1 MAKKEKKF
9 RYKVEYQWR
18 GQTRYGIVSSDKAK
32 LPGHVVVEDA
42 VLPFAAEVPEAD
54 TKDVAER
61 KDFPTYDMN
70 TGYITKGGDK
80 YDLFVNA
87 AYMQADADDKAA
99 GKGVA
104 VGRMFTLGVAD
115 GQAYYVVVKV
125 GPKTCKVEW
134 RGFCLDRYVDQVLG
148 YGKSLPTKDVAQ
160 FVGRRDSWDAYTSKT
175 DQRDRGV
182 ITSQPVGAFIHYVN
196 GRSEKWPQFY
206 RYKIVEKHGGVKV
219 AQFVGICGT
228 FPDHA
233 LPHRTPWG
241 GEYMDHEIAHLLKEP
256 MKEKLCASYVWEYAP
271 GNTADLPNKDKMPD
285 PHTLPLIDLTMPEPT
300 KEQLLCGRVNDVL
313 QAVRN
318 AANGEGE
325 KQGDFNSVVAMRRL
339 AAAYK
344 AIRAELMH
352 WTVDD
357 FSHNGLKDRRLAEIP
372 SVEQDNPC

>member
-1 MAKKEKKF
+1 MAKSKF
-9 RYKVEYQWR
+9 RYKVEYQFR
-18 GQTRYGIVSSDKAK
+18 GQTRYGIVSSQKSRK
-32 LPGHVVVEDA
+32 PGYVIVEDA
-42 VLPFAAEVPEAD
+42 VLPFSAEVLDTD

-80 YDLFVNA
+80 YDHFVNA
-87 AYMQADADDKAA
+87 AHMQADADDKAA
-99 GKGVA
+99 GKGVK

-115 GQAYYVVVKV
+115 GRAYYVVVKV

-148 YGKSLPTKDVAQ
+148 YGKTLPAKDVAQ
-160 FVGRRDSWDAYTSKT
+160 WVNRADSWDAYVTKA
-175 DQRDRGV
+175 DQRDRAV
-182 ITSQPVGAFIHYVN
+182 ITSQPVGAFIHYIQS
-196 GRSEKWPQFY
+196 RAEKWPQFV
-206 RYKIVEKHGGVKV
+206 RFKIVEMHGGEKV

-228 FPDHA
+228 WPDHS

-241 GEYMDHEIAHLLKEP
+241 GEYMAHEIESLLKEP
-256 MKEKLCASYVWEYAP
+256 MKKKLCASYVWESAT
-271 GNTADLPNKDKMPD
+271 GDTADVKRSVLPD
-285 PHTLPLIDLTMPEPT
+285 PHTLPLLDLTMPEPT

-325 KQGDFNSVVAMRRL
+325 KNSDFNSVVAMRRL
-339 AAAYK
+339 AKAYK

-357 FSHNGLKDRRLAEIP
+357 FAHNGLKDRKLCEIP
-372 SVEQDNPC
+372 KAEQDNPC